1 MEKKSVTIA
10 KALNEIAKTIATAM
24 VELNTS
30 IQAKVT
36 LIRDTRL
43 ALREDCNELAD
54 INNAV
59 ADFVDTMEDTIDH
72 TDHTVNALDNYLEYL
87 EDNSDMIAEE
97 DNVLDLVAYEE
108 PISEEE
114 LPYEDTEEEEED

>member
-1 MEKKSVTIA
+1 MEKKSVIIA
-10 KALNEIAKTIATAM
+10 KALTEIANTIATAM
-24 VELNTS
+24 VELNAS

-36 LIRDTRL
+36 LIRDTRI

-59 ADFVDTMEDTIDH
+59 ADFVDTVEDTIED
-72 TDHTVNALDNYLEYL
+72 TDRTVTALDSYLEYL

-114 LPYEDTEEEEED
+114 LPYEDMEEEED

>member
-24 VELNTS
+24 VELNAS

-36 LIRDTRL
+36 LIRDTRI
-43 ALREDCNELAD
+43 ALREECNELAD

-59 ADFVDTMEDTIDH
+59 ADFVDTMEDTVED
-72 TDHTVNALDNYLEYL
+72 TDRTVNALDNYLEYL
-87 EDNSDMIAEE
+87 EDNADMIAEE

-108 PISEEE
+108 PIAEEDI
-114 LPYEDTEEEEED
+114 PYEDTEEEED